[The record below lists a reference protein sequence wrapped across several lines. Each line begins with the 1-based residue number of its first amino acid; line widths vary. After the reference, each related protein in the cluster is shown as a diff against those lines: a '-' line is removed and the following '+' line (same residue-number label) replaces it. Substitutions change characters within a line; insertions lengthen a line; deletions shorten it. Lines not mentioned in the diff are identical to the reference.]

1 MDRASARRTARHRRH
16 IAAAI
21 ALSKQT
27 AAEAELV
34 AEADDNGTEI
44 GDLHED
50 LPPRFQRLKQVFKTS
65 YMRRIKSRGE
75 KSAAPMPNRR
85 LGLAVM
91 SPLSEDKLV
100 SFLAEIQSD
109 IRQIKSDLQELL
121 TLLKQQEKATA
132 PSSDGD
138 HIAEPAESGRSAS
151 PEDVL
156 RYLRETRGEDD
167 MAE

>member
-1 MDRASARRTARHRRH
+1 
-16 IAAAI
+16 
-21 ALSKQT
+21 
-27 AAEAELV
+27 
-34 AEADDNGTEI
+34 
-44 GDLHED
+44 
-50 LPPRFQRLKQVFKTS
+50 
-65 YMRRIKSRGE
+65 
-75 KSAAPMPNRR
+75 
-85 LGLAVM
+85 M

-132 PSSDGD
+132 PPSDAD
-138 HIAEPAESGRSAS
+138 HMAEPESGRSGS